1 MVNKAMGLETNAAV
15 LALIAEMQAK
25 LAHPDSDKL
34 TKELATLTMQS
45 VLPML
50 QPQKH
55 HGRPL

>member
-1 MVNKAMGLETNAAV
+1 MGLETNSAI

-25 LAHPDSDKL
+25 LAHPDCERL

-50 QPQKH
+50 DRHQKPQE
-55 HGRPL
+55 RR